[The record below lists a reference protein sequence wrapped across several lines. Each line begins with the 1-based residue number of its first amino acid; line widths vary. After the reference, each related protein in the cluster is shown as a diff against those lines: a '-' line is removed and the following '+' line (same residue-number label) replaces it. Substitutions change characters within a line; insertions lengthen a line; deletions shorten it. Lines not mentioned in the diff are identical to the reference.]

1 MGRFLYYFFE
11 LIDALDSTLL
21 KLDVGLSLDRTSVS
35 APWSFRFNGV
45 TCGRYFNAIIFPNF
59 TIVSQRIKLISLII
73 GLRIKPR
80 ESAYYIHL
88 IATITILSNASLKL
102 RRWVVIGRLIKGTE
116 GPEKGTK
123 NGRGGTG
130 ARGAGQGNVM
140 EMTHRHFHVFV
151 FDYPFKT
158 IFCRVRKLMKAIYAT
173 QSVGAGFYLNNF
185 FYYFFLKPR
194 VFGATAF
201 YNWNGL
207 CVRFFFV
214 SEGLWARV
222 MFWG

>member
-1 MGRFLYYFFE
+1 MCSIY
-11 LIDALDSTLL
+11 
-21 KLDVGLSLDRTSVS
+21 
-35 APWSFRFNGV
+35 
-45 TCGRYFNAIIFPNF
+45 
-59 TIVSQRIKLISLII
+59 
-73 GLRIKPR
+73 
-80 ESAYYIHL
+80 L

-102 RRWVVIGRLIKGTE
+102 QRWVVIGRLIKGTE

-123 NGRGGTG
+123 NGRGGRG
-130 ARGAGQGNVM
+130 ARGESQGNVM

-185 FYYFFLKPR
+185 FFYSIFLKPR

-201 YNWNGL
+201 YNWSGL
-207 CVRFFFV
+207 CVHFFFLFLRAYEQELCFEV
-214 SEGLWARV
+214 RIGGTGRFVFVYTFISLWGLSRERH
-222 MFWG
+222 